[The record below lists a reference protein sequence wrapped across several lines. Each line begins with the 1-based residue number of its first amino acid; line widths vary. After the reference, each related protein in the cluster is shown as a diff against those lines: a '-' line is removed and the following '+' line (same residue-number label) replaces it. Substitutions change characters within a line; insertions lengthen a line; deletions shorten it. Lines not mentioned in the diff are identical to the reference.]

1 MASILK
7 RYCLYVNPAPV
18 HQILSSFK
26 VTAFVTHLKE
36 FLLLYFDFCP
46 ASADERS
53 ANILT
58 ICQVP
63 LHSHARNVASDNTA
77 AGSCCLISKTV
88 LTLGIGFPIC
98 GSLASILQ
106 KILIERV
113 RVTSTQSLEQVYV
126 WASCFLQFGAEM
138 LPHMAKVKCHR
149 KVLTRDLKVLLLLVT
164 GQQWISLLV
173 WWARMFTP
181 MDGHPKSSEAN
192 RKITVEQRSTMSF
205 ITANLI

>member
-88 LTLGIGFPIC
+88 LTLGIGFPMWFT
-98 GSLASILQ
+98 GFYTAENLNW
-106 KILIERV
+106 KGK
-113 RVTSTQSLEQVYV
+113 TSTQSLEQVHV

-181 MDGHPKSSEAN
+181 MDAHPKSSEAN

>member
-106 KILIERV
+106 KILIERAKQA
-113 RVTSTQSLEQVYV
+113 RSL
-126 WASCFLQFGAEM
+126 
-138 LPHMAKVKCHR
+138 
-149 KVLTRDLKVLLLLVT
+149 
-164 GQQWISLLV
+164 
-173 WWARMFTP
+173 
-181 MDGHPKSSEAN
+181 
-192 RKITVEQRSTMSF
+192 
-205 ITANLI
+205 